1 MMMRPRPL
9 RHGDTIAIISPA
21 TTVREEYI
29 DGAARLLEGAGYRVR
44 VMPHA
49 KGPAYGTFAATA
61 ADRLADF
68 TEAYLDPQ
76 VRAILCARGGYGCVH
91 LIDSIP
97 PQMLA
102 ADPKWVIGFSDVSA
116 LHAMMLHAGAMSL
129 HAPMAKHLTTLGADN
144 AYTRALL
151 NALTTSEDIT
161 YTCAAHPLNRQGTA
175 SGQLRGG
182 NLAVLNGLADTPYD
196 ILHVSSGTPT
206 VLFIEDIAEKVYAV
220 ERMLTRLALSGS
232 LQRAAGLIVGAFTEY
247 TPDKNHSSMEE
258 MIDRLL
264 TRRGIDIPVSFG
276 FPVGHTDINA
286 ALVEGAQCRLDVGS
300 AEVKLTIYA

>member
-9 RHGDTIAIISPA
+9 RQGDTIAIISPA

-49 KGPAYGTFAATA
+49 KGPADGTFAATA

-68 TEAYLDPQ
+68 TEAYLNPQ
-76 VRAILCARGGYGCVH
+76 VRAILCARGGYGCIH

-129 HAPMAKHLTTLGADN
+129 HAPMA
-144 AYTRALL
+144 
-151 NALTTSEDIT
+151 
-161 YTCAAHPLNRQGTA
+161 
-175 SGQLRGG
+175 
-182 NLAVLNGLADTPYD
+182 
-196 ILHVSSGTPT
+196 
-206 VLFIEDIAEKVYAV
+206 
-220 ERMLTRLALSGS
+220 
-232 LQRAAGLIVGAFTEY
+232 QRADHNGRHHLHLCGAPAQPAGGCRRTAARRQPCGAERTGR
-247 TPDKNHSSMEE
+247 HA
-258 MIDRLL
+258 
-264 TRRGIDIPVSFG
+264 V
-276 FPVGHTDINA
+276 
-286 ALVEGAQCRLDVGS
+286 
-300 AEVKLTIYA
+300 